1 MTQTTDAARDILDDV
16 VQVRQALAPRRPVV
30 FTSAHSGQH
39 YPADFI
45 AASRLALPGL
55 RRSEDSFVDELFAQ
69 APAHGAPLV
78 VARYARAFCDPNRE
92 KWELDPTMFAQ
103 PLPDWVNKTSARV
116 AAGLGT
122 IARVVASGESIYR
135 HKLDF
140 DEARLRIERCWQGF
154 HSVLETEIAAT
165 RRQFGRCL
173 LVDCH
178 SMPGNSLGRQAA
190 CDIVL
195 GDLHGT
201 SCTPQVV
208 DIIEQTL
215 IAAGLRVRRNDPYA
229 GGYIT
234 RHYGHPRDGVSAVQI
249 EIARPLYMDEARFS
263 QNGGFERIQTAM
275 TAVIAA
281 VTRPC

>member
-1 MTQTTDAARDILDDV
+1 MRGMAAAYGGDV
-16 VQVRQALAPRRPVV
+16 VRVLPALAPRQPVV
-30 FTSAHSGQH
+30 FASAHSGQY

-45 AASRLALPGL
+45 AAARLALPGL
-55 RRSEDSFVDELFAQ
+55 RRSEDSFVDELFAA

-92 KWELDPTMFAQ
+92 KWELDPAMFLGT
-103 PLPDWVNKTSARV
+103 LPDWVNKTSPRV

-122 IARVVASGESIYR
+122 IARVVASGEAIYR

-140 DEARLRIERCWQGF
+140 AEARLRIEHCWQGF
-154 HSVLETEIAAT
+154 HSALETEIAAT

-178 SMPGNSLGRQAA
+178 SMPGNSLGRNAA

-201 SCTPQVV
+201 SCVPQSV
-208 DIIEQTL
+208 DMIE
-215 IAAGLRVRRNDPYA
+215 AALVACGLRVRRNDPYA

-234 RHYGHPRDGVSAVQI
+234 RHYGRPRDNVQAIQI
-249 EIARPLYMDEARFS
+249 EIARPLYMDEGRFS
-263 QNGGFERIQTAM
+263 RNSGFAGIQAAM

-281 VTRPC
+281 VTRPG